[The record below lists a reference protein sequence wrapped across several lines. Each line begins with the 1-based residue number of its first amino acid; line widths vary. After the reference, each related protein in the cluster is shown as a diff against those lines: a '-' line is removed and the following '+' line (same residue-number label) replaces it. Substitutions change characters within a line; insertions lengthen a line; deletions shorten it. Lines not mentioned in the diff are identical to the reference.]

1 MGFPHFVGNLWKMK
15 PLLSQI
21 FFTFAYATGPPH
33 FSVNVLL
40 LVAKLQP
47 IAQRQ
52 CCDFRLQNIQCLRF
66 RASRQ
71 ANLGD
76 TIIMELW
83 LWIKSCIFPSHN
95 RSPIF
100 AGAELIL
107 LCRNAASCSI
117 AVETCFVPF
126 LYLFFARFGVN
137 NNTTGMVSFW
147 KNWHLGQLASSIV
160 LPFVFEGRMW
170 LSSKNPANILFT
182 VTFVI

>member
-1 MGFPHFVGNLWKMK
+1 MTTYSMGFPHFVGNLWKMK

-83 LWIKSCIFPSHN
+83 LWIKSCIFPFHN

-100 AGAELIL
+100 AGSRNRSWIDTCVEMLPL
-107 LCRNAASCSI
+107 TVLCIYSLHVLAS
-117 AVETCFVPF
+117 T
-126 LYLFFARFGVN
+126 
-137 NNTTGMVSFW
+137 
-147 KNWHLGQLASSIV
+147 QLAWSASERIGTLV
-160 LPFVFEGRMW
+160 SWLP
-170 LSSKNPANILFT
+170 L
-182 VTFVI
+182 